1 MTEKDA
7 LIGVNILLIIE
18 LIISYA
24 SLFLSS
30 RLGTETLFYI
40 VVSCILIMHTM
51 AICNISIILEEG
63 EKLNE

>member
-40 VVSCILIMHTM
+40 VVSCILIMHTI
-51 AICNISIILEEG
+51 AICNIDFILEKG
-63 EKLNE
+63 EKANE